1 MCTACALHVHCM
13 CTACALACAL
23 RVHCVCMCMCTAYA
37 LPPSDGRLC
46 TVQAVAT
53 LVGAT
58 LPKLEAHFNSLG
70 VPLEILASQARYT
83 VH

>member
-1 MCTACALHVHCM
+1 MCTACALRVHW
-13 CTACALACAL
+13 
-23 RVHCVCMCMCTAYA
+23 RVHCVCTGVCMCMCTAYA

>member
-1 MCTACALHVHCM
+1 
-13 CTACALACAL
+13 
-23 RVHCVCMCMCTAYA
+23 MCMCTAYA

-70 VPLEILASQARYT
+70 VPLEILASHARYT
-83 VH
+83 LH

>member
-1 MCTACALHVHCM
+1 M
-13 CTACALACAL
+13 
-23 RVHCVCMCMCTAYA
+23 R
-37 LPPSDGRLC
+37 

-70 VPLEILASQARYT
+70 VPLEILASQARCTYYYGCTYCYGYT
-83 VH
+83 